1 MPYNSRA
8 TRNDINISAIVVPC
22 HSIRQLVARELVGKL
37 YDLSYHKVTN
47 SFKYH
52 FNYDQVIE
60 NVQFNIQG
68 RIKKNKKTPFNDNTP
83 YHPFDTPPLRHIHIH
98 VISN

>member
-1 MPYNSRA
+1 MPYNSRV

-22 HSIRQLVARELVGKL
+22 HSIRELVARELVGKL

-68 RIKKNKKTPFNDNTP
+68 RIKKNKKNT
-83 YHPFDTPPLRHIHIH
+83 F
-98 VISN
+98 